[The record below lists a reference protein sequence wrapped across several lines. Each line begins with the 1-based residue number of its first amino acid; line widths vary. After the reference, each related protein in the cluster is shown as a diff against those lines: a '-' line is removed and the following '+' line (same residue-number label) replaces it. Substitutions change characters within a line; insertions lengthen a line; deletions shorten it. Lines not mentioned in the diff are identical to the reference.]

1 MSTTCQLEDEE
12 LWSGLDRN
20 DPELAA
26 HLEECDVCRDR
37 AERIRADIR
46 GFSMASVPQTP
57 PLPATL
63 GRFRVLR
70 RLGAGGMGIVYEAEQ
85 SSPRRNVAIKVVR
98 GGPHVDDHRLRLF
111 QREAHTLARLR
122 HPAIAAIYEAGR
134 SDDGQDFFAMELVQG
149 LPLNTFV
156 KATVRAGRRNL
167 ELFCKICDAI
177 HYAHQRGVIHRDI
190 KPSNIVVDAEGN
202 PKILDFGL
210 ARITDPESHL
220 TVTGTEV
227 VRLMGTLP
235 YMSPEEA
242 RGNVDEIDV
251 RSDVYS
257 LGVVFY
263 EMLTGELPYQV
274 SRQALPEAVR
284 VICEEQPRRPGLLNR
299 SVRGDLETI
308 ALKALDKERTRRYQ
322 SAAALAD
329 DIRRFLNL
337 QPVLARRAGPL
348 YHIAKFVV
356 RRKLAVAGVA
366 GVMVVVAAAWTWV
379 DRIERQLREAT
390 RVQQELDELRVAR
403 MAFDAASAQH
413 ALGQLD
419 RAERYY
425 REALATYRRLGRD
438 EVKYAAP
445 VMLGLSDLLLS
456 REVLSADEL
465 TEATAM
471 IMESIDILR
480 ECGAE
485 CVEARRQAEKVSER
499 AARLRL
505 AGGKA
510 PIRGGPGNADATD
523 RGSGGQ
529 GETVSDERE

>member
-1 MSTTCQLEDEE
+1 LSTTCQLEDQE

-26 HLEECDVCRDR
+26 HLEECDACRVK

-46 GFSMASVPQTP
+46 NFSMASAPQTP
-57 PLPATL
+57 PLPAAL

-85 SSPRRNVAIKVVR
+85 NSPRRNVAIKVVR

-111 QREAHTLARLR
+111 QREAHALARLR

-149 LPLNTFV
+149 LPLNVFV
-156 KATVRAGRRNL
+156 KSTVRAGRRNL

-220 TVTGTEV
+220 TVTGTDV

-263 EMLTGELPYQV
+263 EVLTGELPYQV
-274 SRQALPEAVR
+274 SRRALPEAVR
-284 VICEEQPRRPGLLNR
+284 VICEELPRRPGQLNR

-308 ALKALDKERTRRYQ
+308 ALKSLDKERTRRYQ
-322 SAAALAD
+322 SAAAFAD
-329 DIRRFLNL
+329 DIRRFLNH

-348 YHIAKFVV
+348 YHFGKFVV
-356 RRKLAVAGVA
+356 RRKLAVSGVA
-366 GVMVVVAAAWTWV
+366 GVLVVVAAAWTWV
-379 DRIERQLREAT
+379 DRIERQLRDAT

-438 EVKYAAP
+438 EAKYAAP

-456 REVLSADEL
+456 REGLSADEL
-465 TEATAM
+465 SEATAM
-471 IMESIDILR
+471 IRESIDIFR
-480 ECGAE
+480 YCGVECDDG
-485 CVEARRQAEKVSER
+485 RRQAERIADR
-499 AARLRL
+499 ALRRRL
-505 AGGKA
+505 ASGQT
-510 PIRGGPGNADATD
+510 PILGGPDTEDAVD
-523 RGSGGQ
+523 RSPRNDRKP
-529 GETVSDERE
+529 VSDERD